1 MLGSLSLALF
11 GFLLGVRHAIDPDHV
26 VAVTAIATQ
35 QLFQQPSQQ
44 LFQQPSQQLSQQPSQ
59 QLSQQP
65 GWRRATLIGALW
77 GIGHSVTVMSV
88 GGAIVLFRVAISP
101 RVGLAFEFAVALML
115 ILLGVMNLLG
125 SRATLPAAPPAT
137 PSHARPLVVGMMH
150 GLAGSAAIA
159 LLVLAT
165 VSDSRWALAYLLLFG
180 VGTVVGMMLVTT
192 LIALPA
198 TLASHHV
205 VGMRRWLTVASGVVS
220 VVFGLM
226 LARELSGPGGLF
238 SAAPQ
243 WIPR

>member
-1 MLGSLSLALF
+1 
-11 GFLLGVRHAIDPDHV
+11 
-26 VAVTAIATQ
+26 
-35 QLFQQPSQQ
+35 
-44 LFQQPSQQLSQQPSQ
+44 
-59 QLSQQP
+59 
-65 GWRRATLIGALW
+65 
-77 GIGHSVTVMSV
+77 
-88 GGAIVLFRVAISP
+88 
-101 RVGLAFEFAVALML
+101 
-115 ILLGVMNLLG
+115 
-125 SRATLPAAPPAT
+125 
-137 PSHARPLVVGMMH
+137 VVGMMH

-198 TLASHHV
+198 TLASPHV
-205 VGMRRWLTVASGVVS
+205 VGTRRWLTVASGAVS
-220 VVFGLM
+220 VVLGLM